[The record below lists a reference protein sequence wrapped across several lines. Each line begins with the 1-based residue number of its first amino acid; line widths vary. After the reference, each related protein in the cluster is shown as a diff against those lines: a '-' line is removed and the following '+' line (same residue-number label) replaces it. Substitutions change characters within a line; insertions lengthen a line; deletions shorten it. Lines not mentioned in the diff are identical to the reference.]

1 MHLGV
6 AMPLGDIGGGP
17 DVVREFAQTA
27 EEIGYTGLAL
37 PDHVLGANPATQ
49 ALASGRP
56 VASSL
61 YHDPFVLFGFVAAC
75 TKKAELSTQ
84 VLILAQRQ
92 TVLVAK
98 QAASLDVLA
107 GGRFRFGIGVGWN
120 EAEFIGL
127 NENFHNRGKRSEEQ
141 VAVMGKLWADPFV
154 DFKGKWHTLP
164 DVGINPRPPR
174 GRIPLWW
181 GGHMDV
187 TLQRAAKWG
196 DGWMMLAHPP
206 GDAAMADFDKLR
218 RYTEA
223 AGRDP
228 KGMGLEVWTSTGTGA
243 EAEWRDEVLYWK
255 KAGVT
260 HVTLHN
266 TFGGYHHKRMQGR
279 TMAEHL
285 AAIRRYHAAVADL
298 L

>member
-1 MHLGV
+1 MHLGLGL
-6 AMPLGDIGGGP
+6 PFGDIGGEP
-17 DVVREFAQTA
+17 ATIREFVQIA
-27 EEIGYTGLAL
+27 EDAGYEGLAL
-37 PDHVLGANPATQ
+37 PDHVLGANPAT
-49 ALASGRP
+49 ATGRTIG
-56 VASSL
+56 SNL

-75 TKKAELSTQ
+75 TKKVELSTQ

-98 QAASLDVLA
+98 QAASLDVLC
-107 GGRFRFGIGVGWN
+107 GGRFRFGIGVGWS
-120 EAEFIGL
+120 EVEFTGL

-141 VAVMGKLWADPFV
+141 VAVMRALWAEPFV
-154 DFKGKWHTLP
+154 TFKGKWHTIP
-164 DVGINPRPPR
+164 DAGINPLPPR
-174 GRIPLWW
+174 RNIPVWF

-187 TLQRAAKWG
+187 TLQRCAKWG

-206 GDAAMADFDKLR
+206 GDAALADFDKLR
-218 RYTEA
+218 RYTEK

-228 KGMGLEVWTSTGTGA
+228 AAIGLEVWTSTGTGN
-243 EAEWRDEVLYWK
+243 EAEWREEFQYWK

-279 TMAEHL
+279 TMAEHVDAL
-285 AAIRRYHAAVADL
+285 RRYRAAVADL